1 MPSSLCARSSGLKRS
16 ASRRAA
22 GARPPRRPSFGP
34 KEPCSLSLPWAQ
46 ADNLKTNYRG
56 VYVLHDARFRC
67 LLRLPASAPA
77 DAVARQ
83 LLLPAGML
91 RGALAALGVA
101 ATVAAEPAALPACA
115 HQSLRQASRFRPTAA
130 PLRRSGRRGM
140 PSEGLGLCAPL
151 LPAPIIS
158 HYFRRLLH
166 SENKEHM
173 SGRALWCGS
182 ALDSAT
188 TGVVHSPWLTLQKC
202 GCSQFLRCVCAL

>member
-1 MPSSLCARSSGLKRS
+1 MCKEFWSEAFRKQACSRSTPS
-16 ASRRAA
+16 
-22 GARPPRRPSFGP
+22 PPPLLWA
-34 KEPCSLSLPWAQ
+34 EPCSLSLPWAQ

-115 HQSLRQASRFRPTAA
+115 H
-130 PLRRSGRRGM
+130 
-140 PSEGLGLCAPL
+140 
-151 LPAPIIS
+151 
-158 HYFRRLLH
+158 
-166 SENKEHM
+166 
-173 SGRALWCGS
+173 
-182 ALDSAT
+182 
-188 TGVVHSPWLTLQKC
+188 
-202 GCSQFLRCVCAL
+202 